1 MDSSSLRESARRLWH
16 WAEGW
21 WMDALIQVFE
31 SRGTLSPAGT
41 LSRDVPLASGAGPGQ
56 VGRALGTALIL
67 MML

>member
-1 MDSSSLRESARRLWH
+1 
-16 WAEGW
+16 
-21 WMDALIQVFE
+21 MDALIQVFE